1 MNSPHEALKLSN
13 RIWWTRKARIEAEQR
28 LLWTSFHANLLLFYY
43 SAFSVGTSVYYFK
56 FAPKSEYINF
66 IWILFSILI
75 FCTQCFSSGFQLNHR
90 AGLLKECYEALG
102 SLEQKCNSASEDEL
116 IQIRKDFTLLLRSC
130 ENHQSLDYYRAIFNE
145 KWISGGKID
154 KDLTKGMYCLIA
166 KSFLL
171 RTLVLVVLYLLP
183 FSLFILSS
191 NAK

>member
-1 MNSPHEALKLSN
+1 MNSPDKALSD

-28 LLWTSFHANLLLFYY
+28 LLRMSFHFNLLLFYY

-66 IWILFSILI
+66 VWVLFSILI
-75 FCTQCFSSGFQLNHR
+75 FCIQCLSSGFQLNRR

-102 SLEQKCNSASEDEL
+102 NLEQKCNKASEGEL
-116 IQIRKDFTLLLRSC
+116 IQIGENFTLILRSC

-154 KDLTKGMYCLIA
+154 KDLTIGMYSLILI
-166 KSFLL
+166 SFLSQ
-171 RTLVLVVLYLLP
+171 TLLLAILYLLP
-183 FSLFILSS
+183 FSLFLLSD
-191 NAK
+191 AK